1 MKNIQLLIFFVYILL
16 TFNSKVLGAD
26 SWTDPKWSEM
36 IEGSDLIALVEFT
49 SSGEFEAKAK
59 VLTIYKGEVAEKEI
73 WISGYSNKFGP
84 INRKRVGDRFIVF
97 LRQYLVNDDSA
108 EYLNEQL
115 KNEPERE
122 EYINALKSDNAYGVW
137 TPTAGFLKIT
147 GENVKYNLI
156 RTTVD
161 ENNEFYSLNEFETFL
176 RVLGEENKNW
186 FHKEILDRLNDQTD
200 HRKLTQYLMMLSLSN
215 FQSFDPIFAEII
227 KDKKTET
234 YFALA
239 RLLGQIENKK
249 ATQLL
254 VKLLSSENS
263 LVQGEVVRQLKNR
276 ELDSIGPILVDHL
289 SVAGKDGLYTS
300 NLMSPTMSEV
310 HGGLIETIIALAEI
324 GYKPAVP
331 KLLPFLETEDKS
343 LFELVINVIHYLGST
358 DYIPHINDR
367 LRSGNRDFMFIISRT
382 IAKNNLEECIYPLM
396 SFINSHD
403 KSIYPSMDYTI
414 SKHMGLANFESDT
427 VSQFLFQDF
436 LSVLEM
442 EDGSG
447 ISSKRNWVNSY
458 TEVFTKLGIE
468 KAKPHLYNHMITNYG
483 FDTRFKNEPKF
494 FEIKQTLEDSIAT
507 SVHSLFD
514 NLNKRDIDVRVYL
527 NAPDIQESF
536 NYSIKIRTGQEN
548 FERIRNGLLTH
559 GFSGG
564 FVTSSGGAITLF
576 NGPVSHLRFAETS
589 MTNFLKFISKFPDM
603 NDIIFLENLEKFNYA
618 ESDFDDRQLSNF
630 IEIAKKNLQ
639 ANEGNN

>member
-161 ENNEFYSLNEFETFL
+161 ENNEFYSLDEFETFL

-249 ATQLL
+249 ASQLL

-310 HGGLIETIIALAEI
+310 
-324 GYKPAVP
+324 
-331 KLLPFLETEDKS
+331 
-343 LFELVINVIHYLGST
+343 
-358 DYIPHINDR
+358 
-367 LRSGNRDFMFIISRT
+367 
-382 IAKNNLEECIYPLM
+382 
-396 SFINSHD
+396 
-403 KSIYPSMDYTI
+403 
-414 SKHMGLANFESDT
+414 
-427 VSQFLFQDF
+427 
-436 LSVLEM
+436 
-442 EDGSG
+442 
-447 ISSKRNWVNSY
+447 
-458 TEVFTKLGIE
+458 
-468 KAKPHLYNHMITNYG
+468 
-483 FDTRFKNEPKF
+483 
-494 FEIKQTLEDSIAT
+494 
-507 SVHSLFD
+507 
-514 NLNKRDIDVRVYL
+514 
-527 NAPDIQESF
+527 
-536 NYSIKIRTGQEN
+536 
-548 FERIRNGLLTH
+548 
-559 GFSGG
+559 
-564 FVTSSGGAITLF
+564 
-576 NGPVSHLRFAETS
+576 
-589 MTNFLKFISKFPDM
+589 
-603 NDIIFLENLEKFNYA
+603 
-618 ESDFDDRQLSNF
+618 
-630 IEIAKKNLQ
+630 
-639 ANEGNN
+639 